1 MSLTQN
7 WRNPR
12 RGSAFP
18 VLRLAGGQAMNGRQ
32 TGLKGTSTFAGA
44 QEFLT
49 PQFDG
54 RMGMG
59 IFLDGETSRDAAAE
73 ALSNA
78 FARIDR
84 RD

>member
-1 MSLTQN
+1 
-7 WRNPR
+7 
-12 RGSAFP
+12 
-18 VLRLAGGQAMNGRQ
+18 MNGRQ

-44 QEFLT
+44 QGFLT

-54 RMGMG
+54 RNGMG
-59 IFLDGETSRDAAAE
+59 IFLDGETSPDAAAE
-73 ALSNA
+73 ARSNA